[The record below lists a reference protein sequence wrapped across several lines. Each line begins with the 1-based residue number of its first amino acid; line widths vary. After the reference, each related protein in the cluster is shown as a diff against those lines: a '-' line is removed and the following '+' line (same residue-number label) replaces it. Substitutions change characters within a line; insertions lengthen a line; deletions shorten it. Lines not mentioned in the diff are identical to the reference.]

1 MAYALVGDVVESRR
15 YADAGALVD
24 GLAAVLAAVND
35 VVSAESPLTLV
46 VRDEFHAVYR
56 HAHEALEATLR
67 LRLLTD
73 DLVQATVD
81 GTDESVDVRVGIG
94 HGEVVT
100 AETGSQTGGAWW
112 HAHDARRAAQDLA
125 SRTRWPASLRT
136 VLHDDDP
143 LVACRVNAYLLLQD
157 QLLARMDASDRRA
170 LRGLLDGERQV
181 DIADDLG
188 VSQPAIARRVRD
200 RGALAITAALAQW
213 RDAELQAVA
222 GHAPR
227 RHAYADA
234 RGATAAPS
242 GTDPSLLP
250 SSPDPDKERR

>member
-24 GLAAVLAAVND
+24 GIAEVLHAVND
-35 VVSAESPLTLV
+35 VVPALQPLALV

-56 HAHEALEATLR
+56 HAHQALEAALR

-81 GTDESVDVRVGIG
+81 GADEPVDVRVGVG

-100 AETGSQTGGAWW
+100 AETGSQTGAAWW

-125 SRTRWPASLRT
+125 SRTKWPASLRT

-181 DIADDLG
+181 DIAADLG

-213 RDAELQAVA
+213 RDAELHDTRPRSQNDDVYA
-222 GHAPR
+222 APR
-227 RHAYADA
+227 GAARVPTGADS
-234 RGATAAPS
+234 TSDIPP
-242 GTDPSLLP
+242 TDST
-250 SSPDPDKERR
+250 KERR

>member
-24 GLAAVLAAVND
+24 GLAVVLGAVNQ
-35 VVSAESPLTLV
+35 VVPAEQPLALV
-46 VRDEFHAVYR
+46 VRDAFHAVYR
-56 HAHEALEATLR
+56 HAHQALEATLR

-73 DLVQATVD
+73 DLVQTTVD
-81 GTDESVDVRVGIG
+81 GAQEPIDVRVGIG

-100 AETGSQTGGAWW
+100 AGTGSQTGAAWW

-125 SRTRWPASLRT
+125 SRSRWPASLRT

-181 DIADDLG
+181 DIAADLG

-213 RDAELQAVA
+213 RDAELHDAA
-222 GHAPR
+222 PLPGSDDAYAAPR
-227 RHAYADA
+227 GAASVPTRADSTSQSPP
-234 RGATAAPS
+234 TAP
-242 GTDPSLLP
+242 T
-250 SSPDPDKERR
+250 KERR